1 MTLPNEQI
9 LDDLTNFIIK
19 YELDVNPELLRNKLR
34 FIHQK
39 TSPGI
44 FKTKIRGILNMFTR
58 WGAQKII
65 TDIFDLI
72 QKSELNKTRNLS
84 TIKPD
89 LLSREFMLRINTG
102 EIENIFVKNKR
113 EINLQIKQENV

>member
-1 MTLPNEQI
+1 
-9 LDDLTNFIIK
+9 
-19 YELDVNPELLRNKLR
+19 
-34 FIHQK
+34 
-39 TSPGI
+39 
-44 FKTKIRGILNMFTR
+44 MFTR

-72 QKSELNKTRNLS
+72 QKSDINKTRNLS
-84 TIKPD
+84 AIKPD
-89 LLSREFMLRINTG
+89 LLSREFILRINTG